1 MAVDHRAE
9 LLAKSA
15 GGEVHGVGGDTVEGE
30 EGVNGGEEG
39 VHVGDEDVHVGDEDV
54 HVGEYNQGVERVEHA
69 VDLEEEAKDMDPVD
83 DGLAS
88 CDFKGGDIIMGEVA
102 MPGEYL

>member
-15 GGEVHGVGGDTVEGE
+15 GGEVHGVGGDTVEGG

-39 VHVGDEDVHVGDEDV
+39 VHVG
-54 HVGEYNQGVERVEHA
+54 EYIQGVESVEHA

-88 CDFKGGDIIMGEVA
+88 CDCLGGDIIMGEVA

>member
-1 MAVDHRAE
+1 M
-9 LLAKSA
+9 
-15 GGEVHGVGGDTVEGE
+15 
-30 EGVNGGEEG
+30 
-39 VHVGDEDVHVGDEDV
+39 

-88 CDFKGGDIIMGEVA
+88 CDFTGGDIIMGEVA

>member
-39 VHVGDEDVHVGDEDV
+39 VHVGDEDVHVG
-54 HVGEYNQGVERVEHA
+54 EYIQGVERVEHA

-88 CDFKGGDIIMGEVA
+88 CDFTGGDIIMGEVA

>member
-30 EGVNGGEEG
+30 D

-88 CDFKGGDIIMGEVA
+88 CDFTGGDIIMGEVA

>member
-39 VHVGDEDVHVGDEDV
+39 VHVG
-54 HVGEYNQGVERVEHA
+54 EYIQGVESVEHA

-88 CDFKGGDIIMGEVA
+88 CDCMGGDIIMGEVA

>member
-1 MAVDHRAE
+1 M
-9 LLAKSA
+9 
-15 GGEVHGVGGDTVEGE
+15 
-30 EGVNGGEEG
+30 
-39 VHVGDEDVHVGDEDV
+39 
-54 HVGEYNQGVERVEHA
+54 HVGEYNQGVERLEHA

-88 CDFKGGDIIMGEVA
+88 CDSIGGDIIMGEVA